1 MKLPFRALASA
12 ILLLLA
18 FQLAAVPV
26 TSHAQADLPVLFH
39 DDFSEG
45 STDHWQPTD
54 PGAWKITTL
63 PDGNPVFENVGG
75 SKYQPPHRSPFN
87 IALRKDLL
95 VGDFVLTAKVMTRQ
109 TSRAHRDMCLFF
121 GYQDP
126 ARFYYVHL
134 GEKTD
139 DHANQIF
146 IVNDAPRIKISEKAS
161 AGTPWR
167 DETWHQ
173 VRVVRQVESG
183 LIEVYFDDMETPT
196 HVAHDRNF
204 TWGQVGIGTFDDKG
218 LWDDV
223 ELRGVK
229 IERPGEAAADEADE
243 ANAKDAD
250 AGPADPGQLK
260 FTKWTPDF
268 EVPDPVAI
276 SFDDQGR
283 AYVTQ
288 TRRRKSQDLDI
299 RENRDWI
306 PDDVGLSSVEE
317 KLAFYH
323 ERLAPE
329 RSAENTKRV
338 EDLNGDG
345 SHDYR
350 DLRVLSERIHRIEDT
365 DGDGK
370 ADKMGIYAEDFRTE
384 VTGIAAGVLWHDGDV
399 YATIAPDVWKL
410 RDNDGDG
417 KADHREVFAHGFG
430 MHIAYAGHD
439 MHGLTVGPDG
449 RIYWSIGDKGV
460 RVKSQ
465 EGDDWYY
472 PNHGAV
478 LRCEPDGSRF
488 EVFAHGLRNVQEI
501 AFDAHGNLFGV
512 DNDADMPGEME
523 RFVYIV
529 NHMDAGWR
537 ANWQYRGSDYNPWT
551 AENLWKPYEKDQP
564 AYLTPPI
571 SNYMNGPAGFVWNPG
586 TALGPAYDGYFFLNS
601 APNGQQWAFQAEE
614 NGASFAMVNDHQIG
628 NGIPLVG
635 LNFAP
640 DGGLYGVD
648 WGGGYPLN
656 EKGAVWKID
665 IPGEETSDRRL
676 ETKQLIQADYP
687 SAKESELVA
696 RLGHAD
702 QRVRLKAQFELAK
715 RRKAGA
721 FAKVA
726 ADAKSPKLARIHA
739 VWGLGQLTRYRSDA
753 DYAPLAALLED
764 PDSEIRAQAAKTI
777 GDGYATSVALYPA
790 VYPTQQGKVEDRT
803 RLSQALAPLLKD
815 DNDRVRFFS
824 AIALGNLGIP
834 ESAEPIL
841 AMLETVKPEQ
851 TYLRHAGIVGLTG
864 CAETKTLAELSEHDS
879 ELVRASAVVALRRRV
894 DPAVAVFLEDES
906 AWVAAEAARAIHDDS
921 LISRALPA
929 LAKTLATTKHRDNAP
944 LIERA
949 INANFHLGD
958 AEAIERVAVYVCDP
972 AVDIAFRLEAMSA
985 LEEWISPSPLDR
997 VVGRRRDLE
1006 ARERESLS
1014 PSVADHL
1021 PKMLADQ
1028 NQEIQA
1034 RAMALS
1040 RNLWI
1045 RISPEVLVRVF
1056 EDKSN
1061 TEKLRAEALR
1071 LMSPDSFQPGSAE
1084 GEKQH
1089 AEMMRTAL
1097 GEHSV
1102 EIGIAALDELAGRH
1116 AGAAREPFATVITS
1130 DEAPLAVRQHAVGL
1144 LAKVNGG
1151 GEILADQLDRWDEVP
1166 VGLRLDLVEAATG
1179 DAFVGDPVVVPV
1191 WAKVNERLSKKA
1203 AASPVAAFEMCLEG
1217 GDPGEGEN
1225 IVRHNVTAQCI
1236 ACHKL
1241 EDGKG
1246 STVGPN
1252 LKSVGLNKGGRDYLL
1267 ESLLNPQAVITR
1279 GYGMITLT
1287 LNNGDTVAG
1296 QFRSE
1301 EKGVIE
1307 LRDPEGKVTRIKADD
1322 VRERSPIISTMPPV
1336 ALILSKREVRDVI
1349 AYLETLKAKK

>member
-1 MKLPFRALASA
+1 MKTLPALFLTLSLSFLTG
-12 ILLLLA
+12 I
-18 FQLAAVPV
+18 
-26 TSHAQADLPVLFH
+26 AQAEWPVLFQ
-39 DDFSEG
+39 DDFSQG
-45 STDHWQPTD
+45 ADHWEPTD
-54 PGAWKITTL
+54 PKAWKITKL
-63 PDGNPVFENVGG
+63 EDGNPVFENLGG
-75 SKYQPPHRSPFN
+75 SKYEPPHRSPFN
-87 IALRKDLL
+87 IALLKDVT
-95 VGDFVLTAKVMTRQ
+95 VGDFVLTARVMT
-109 TSRAHRDMCLFF
+109 TKKAYGHRDMCLFF

-126 ARFYYVHL
+126 AHFYYIHL
-134 GEKTD
+134 GEKKD

-146 IVNDAPRIKISEKAS
+146 IVNDAPRIKISEKATD
-161 AGTPWR
+161 GTPWK
-167 DETWHQ
+167 DENWHD
-173 VRVVRQVESG
+173 VKVVRKVESG

-196 HVAHDRNF
+196 HVAHDKNF
-204 TWGQVGIGTFDDKG
+204 TWGRIGIGTFDDKG
-218 LWDDV
+218 MWDDI

-229 IERPGEAAADEADE
+229 VEAPTAGGGDSAPVAS
-243 ANAKDAD
+243 
-250 AGPADPGQLK
+250 AGPPDPKILK

-268 EVPDPVAI
+268 QVPDPVAI
-276 SFDDQGR
+276 SFDDRGR

-288 TRRRKSQDLDI
+288 TQRRKSQDLDI
-299 RENRDWI
+299 RNNRDWI
-306 PDDVGLSSVEE
+306 PNDVGFDSVE
-317 KLAFYH
+317 KKRAFYLD
-323 ERLAPE
+323 RLSPDKSE
-329 RSAENTKRV
+329 ENKKRV
-338 EDLNGDG
+338 DDLNGDG
-345 SHDYR
+345 SHDYH
-350 DLRVLSERIHRIEDT
+350 DLTVLSERIYRIEDT
-365 DGDGK
+365 DDDGL
-370 ADKMGIYAEDFRTE
+370 ADQMGIYAEDFRTE

-410 RDNDGDG
+410 RDNDDDG

-430 MHIAYAGHD
+430 LHIAYAGHD

-571 SNYMNGPAGFVWNPG
+571 TNYMNGPAGFVWNPG

-614 NGASFAMVNDHQIG
+614 NGASFEMVNDHQIG

-635 LNFAP
+635 LNFGP

-656 EKGAVWKID
+656 EKGAVWRID
-665 IPGEETSDRRL
+665 IPGEQKSDRRR
-676 ETKQLIQADYP
+676 ETEQLIEADYP
-687 SAKESELVA
+687 SAKESELIA

-715 RRKAGA
+715 RRKADA

-726 ADAKSPKLARIHA
+726 ADVKSPKLARIHA
-739 VWGLGQLTRYRSDA
+739 IWGLGQLTRHRPDA
-753 DYAPLAALLED
+753 DYAPLVALLED
-764 PDSEIRAQAAKTI
+764 SDSEIRAQAAKTI
-777 GDGYATSVALYPA
+777 GDGYATDVALYPA
-790 VYPTQQGKVEDRT
+790 VFPTQEGKVADRT
-803 RLSQALAPLLKD
+803 LLSQALVPLLKD

-841 AMLETVKPEQ
+841 AMLATVKPDQ

-864 CAETKTLAELSEHDS
+864 CAETKTLAALAEYDS
-879 ELVRASAVVALRRRV
+879 ELVRASAVVALRRRL
-894 DPAVAVFLEDES
+894 DPAVAVFLEDKS

-929 LAKTLATTKHRDNAP
+929 LAKTLETTKHRDNTP

-949 INANFHLGD
+949 INANFRLGKD
-958 AEAIERVAVYVCDP
+958 ENLARLAAFAGFGEVKDDFRFEAFD
-972 AVDIAFRLEAMSA
+972 A
-985 LEEWISPSPLDR
+985 LEKSLDPPVLDR
-997 VVGRRRDLE
+997 VVGRNRPLEPRDSKLIANALAPQLE
-1006 ARERESLS
+1006 LLL
-1014 PSVADHL
+1014 VD
-1021 PKMLADQ
+1021 D
-1028 NQEIQA
+1028 NQEIQ
-1034 RAMALS
+1034 RRTMALAGDLGMKIPAALLAS
-1040 RNLWI
+1040 
-1045 RISPEVLVRVF
+1045 VF
-1056 EDKSN
+1056 ENEGSP
-1061 TEKLRAEALR
+1061 EKLRAQALR
-1071 LMSPDSFQPGSAE
+1071 SLATESFE
-1084 GEKQH
+1084 G
-1089 AEMMRTAL
+1089 L
-1097 GEHSV
+1097 G
-1102 EIGIAALDELAGRH
+1102 A
-1116 AGAAREPFATVITS
+1116 
-1130 DEAPLAVRQHAVGL
+1130 
-1144 LAKVNGG
+1144 
-1151 GEILADQLDRWDEVP
+1151 
-1166 VGLRLDLVEAATG
+1166 LVEAALKEKSAAVQLAALDVLAATNPNSARETIG
-1179 DAFVGDPVVVPV
+1179 GILSGESKAPISVKQRAVNLLPKVKGAALLASQLADWKNVPAGLQLDLIEAATSADFTDDAEVAAV
-1191 WAKVNERLSKKA
+1191 WAKVNQDLTEKA
-1203 AASPVAAFEMCLEG
+1203 AANPTAGFAMCLEG
-1217 GDPGEGEN
+1217 GDSAIGED
-1225 IVRHNVTAQCI
+1225 IVRNNVTAQCM
-1236 ACHKL
+1236 ACHKV

-1252 LKSVGLNKGGRDYLL
+1252 LKWVAKKGREYLL
-1267 ESLLNPQAVITR
+1267 ESMVNPQAVITK

-1287 LNNGDTVAG
+1287 LNNGETVAG

-1301 EKGVIE
+1301 KDGVIE
-1307 LRDPEGKVTRIKADD
+1307 LRDPEGNVTKVKAAD
-1322 VRERSPIISTMPPV
+1322 VKERSPVISTMPPV
-1336 ALILSKREVRDVI
+1336 AMILSKREVRDVV
-1349 AYLETLKAKK
+1349 AYLMTLEEK